1 MSVIC
6 DGEREKQQRRGFKSA
21 GCPSFFSAISLLTVK
36 SSVTGNWLQFR
47 RFCTLNNFIINIID
61 YLGWIFIFL
70 QSLVLCQFMMKDYKV
85 LKEK

>member
-1 MSVIC
+1 FSKIDTDSS
-6 DGEREKQQRRGFKSA
+6 DGHNESLWVNIYPMIARKLIRCISRGSPFHS
-21 GCPSFFSAISLLTVK
+21 
-36 SSVTGNWLQFR
+36 
-47 RFCTLNNFIINIID
+47 LNNFIINIID